1 MIPVFYML
9 PRIHKS
15 LIEPKGR
22 PIVASND
29 SLLEL
34 LSNFVDHFIKP
45 YVLKLPSYINDSTDD
60 INKISEIKDLP
71 GEFFSGQ
78 SKCTKPYKAVQIY
91 FPWKRTRC
99 FGFLPPRSHRF
110 FSPSKCICELA
121 SLIYISLNGTDIL
134 IIPACS
140 AFFKGKWRTL
150 RICVNSEWCSHWF
163 KIPSWIW
170 PATCIFLLICGF
182 SCKMEA
188 SSPHC
193 AGNLLTVT
201 LLQATSVHA

>member
-1 MIPVFYML
+1 ML

-71 GEFFSGQ
+71 GEIFLVTLNVQ
-78 SKCTKPYKAVQIY
+78 SLIKPYKYI
-91 FPWKRTRC
+91 
-99 FGFLPPRSHRF
+99 SHERGQMLCVFTSKITLIF
-110 FSPSKCICELA
+110 FS
-121 SLIYISLNGTDIL
+121 
-134 IIPACS
+134 
-140 AFFKGKWRTL
+140 
-150 RICVNSEWCSHWF
+150 
-163 KIPSWIW
+163 
-170 PATCIFLLICGF
+170 
-182 SCKMEA
+182 
-188 SSPHC
+188 
-193 AGNLLTVT
+193 
-201 LLQATSVHA
+201 Q

>member
-29 SLLEL
+29 SLLQL
-34 LSNFVDHFIKP
+34 LSNFVDDFIKP

-91 FPWKRTRC
+91 FP
-99 FGFLPPRSHRF
+99 
-110 FSPSKCICELA
+110 
-121 SLIYISLNGTDIL
+121 
-134 IIPACS
+134 
-140 AFFKGKWRTL
+140 
-150 RICVNSEWCSHWF
+150 
-163 KIPSWIW
+163 
-170 PATCIFLLICGF
+170 
-182 SCKMEA
+182 
-188 SSPHC
+188 
-193 AGNLLTVT
+193 
-201 LLQATSVHA
+201 

>member
-71 GEFFSGQ
+71 GYIFSGH

-91 FPWKRTRC
+91 FP
-99 FGFLPPRSHRF
+99 
-110 FSPSKCICELA
+110 
-121 SLIYISLNGTDIL
+121 
-134 IIPACS
+134 
-140 AFFKGKWRTL
+140 
-150 RICVNSEWCSHWF
+150 
-163 KIPSWIW
+163 
-170 PATCIFLLICGF
+170 
-182 SCKMEA
+182 
-188 SSPHC
+188 
-193 AGNLLTVT
+193 
-201 LLQATSVHA
+201 